1 MKVKKTNSNSLYF
14 VNIFK
19 VVCYYFVLIILLYSS
34 FNISSKNKS
43 LTQNIKSEILWLLNP
58 LIKVTSLPLNAIGL
72 LQKKESLENQKI
84 EIEQSF
90 LNLQMEK
97 ANIANLELSNFKQ
110 AINFLKLEKFSLI
123 FFSPK
128 YYSSTGLLTDVIFN
142 VKTQELQGV
151 KLNAA
156 VISSGGLYGRVTSIN
171 KNNISI
177 ISIFNLNSRI
187 PVYTKSSNIYGLAS
201 GSGFEI
207 YFTYPNDTFANL
219 IDGEEVWT
227 SGENGLIIS
236 EIPFGTLKKIDN
248 KYTIIPFVKTR
259 PLVLGIINDKNDK

>member
-1 MKVKKTNSNSLYF
+1 MKIKKTNSNSLYF
-14 VNIFK
+14 VSILK
-19 VVCYYFVLIILLYSS
+19 VVCYYFVLIILLYLS
-34 FNISSKNKS
+34 FNVSSKNK
-43 LTQNIKSEILWLLNP
+43 LFAQDLKNEILWFFNP
-58 LIKVTSLPLNAIGL
+58 LLKATSLPFNAIEL
-72 LQKKESLENQKI
+72 LQKKENLEIEKI
-84 EIEQSF
+84 EIERSF
-90 LNLQMEK
+90 LNLQIEK

-142 VKTQELQGV
+142 ANAQEVQGV
-151 KLNAA
+151 KVNSA
-156 VISSGGLYGRVTSIN
+156 VISSGGLYGRVANIN
-171 KNNISI
+171 KDNISI

-207 YFTYPNDTFANL
+207 YLTYPNDTFANL

-236 EIPFGTLKKIDN
+236 EIPLGTLKKVDE

-259 PLVLGIINDKNDK
+259 PLILGIINDKNDK